1 METKYIIAIAVAA
14 VVLLLISLLTANRKL
29 MRLFKK
35 YDQVIAKS
43 GFSTQQFLI
52 AARDTLGVDKLTF
65 ARIKGKLTDCYI
77 PSKRVIALS
86 DSTYDKRSVAAISV
100 AAHEFGHALQHK
112 NSPVSFTIIRAL
124 GFISR
129 VFNKF
134 VLPAVIAAVV
144 MLIFETTRNTAII
157 MLWSALAVVVAGF
170 LFRIFT
176 IPLEYDASRRAK
188 EVLAKYHVFDQEEQR
203 IAKKILASAA
213 YTYVAEFISSIIG
226 LNFIRRRIIHK

>member
-1 METKYIIAIAVAA
+1 METKYIIIISIAA
-14 VVLLLISLLTANRKL
+14 VVLLLISLLTAHSKL

-65 ARIKGKLTDCYI
+65 ARIKGHLTDCYI

-86 DSTYDKRSVAAISV
+86 DSTYDKRSVAAIAV
-100 AAHEFGHALQHK
+100 AAHEFGHALQHSK
-112 NSPVSFTIIRAL
+112 SPFSFNLVRSL

-134 VLPAVIAAVV
+134 VLPAVVAAV
-144 MLIFETTRNTAII
+144 I
-157 MLWSALAVVVAGF
+157 MLLFENTRDTSIIILWSCLGVVVAGF

-176 IPLEYDASRRAK
+176 IPVEYDASRRAK
-188 EVLAKYHVFDQEEQR
+188 ELLNQYHVFDHEEQR
-203 IAKKILASAA
+203 KAKKIFAAAA
-213 YTYVAEFISSIIG
+213 YTYVAEFISSMIG
-226 LNFIRRRIIHK
+226 LNFIRRRLRR

>member
-52 AARDTLGVDKLTF
+52 AARVTLGVDKLTF

-86 DSTYDKRSVAAISV
+86 DSTYDKISV

-134 VLPAVIAAVV
+134 VLPAVVAAVV

-157 MLWSALAVVVAGF
+157 MLWSALAVVVSGF